1 MRPTVAPAWR
11 RRAGTWTKVWWKGFS
26 SPAANLP
33 SWCAGKSGRPD
44 SFRMRDAQP
53 RHRARYRVGSRAALR
68 RHCGHVQFCATL
80 WPMPAGM
87 QRDDHRGFGMKGETV
102 ARVALW
108 LLWSLWALA
117 CIVLLLGAVANHL
130 ASRTQ
135 TLPLV
140 LQPGASA
147 EITVYRFIDDPLRL
161 RLRYADDGAD
171 PLVDPELRLRAE
183 TPTDRNEFRA
193 DTRSPSAT
201 AEVIRALES
210 VEPDRFA
217 ASYFGYGRGD
227 ALPRGRSW
235 LRLTVL
241 AVDPALAG
249 RAASVD
255 LLAPMDVLKLTDLD
269 YLWLWPFFFWPPVAL
284 LLLIAGGG
292 LAAASIALRRWR
304 RRPPP
309 G

>member
-1 MRPTVAPAWR
+1 
-11 RRAGTWTKVWWKGFS
+11 
-26 SPAANLP
+26 
-33 SWCAGKSGRPD
+33 
-44 SFRMRDAQP
+44 
-53 RHRARYRVGSRAALR
+53 
-68 RHCGHVQFCATL
+68 
-80 WPMPAGM
+80 M

-217 ASYFGYGRGD
+217 RLVFR
-227 ALPRGRSW
+227 LRPR
-235 LRLTVL
+235 
-241 AVDPALAG
+241 
-249 RAASVD
+249 
-255 LLAPMDVLKLTDLD
+255 
-269 YLWLWPFFFWPPVAL
+269 
-284 LLLIAGGG
+284 
-292 LAAASIALRRWR
+292 
-304 RRPPP
+304 
-309 G
+309 